1 MNSPNLFFRILPVPG
16 ADWVG
21 TVDIRCIETGL
32 VAELSYKS
40 GHSSL
45 GLGGSHKVIKGKI
58 FDSSSLKVLYELDGH
73 WDRYCSFLIR
83 NITKFR
89 LNIWFN
95 RKPDNVTVGLILVTL
110 QSS

>member
-40 GHSSL
+40 GHSFL
-45 GLGGSHKVIKGKI
+45 GLGGSPKVIKGKI
-58 FDSSSLKVLYELDGH
+58 IDSSSLKVLYELDGH
-73 WDRYCSFLIR
+73 WDRYCSFLNHPVQSETGQCAR
-83 NITKFR
+83 
-89 LNIWFN
+89 WF
-95 RKPDNVTVGLILVTL
+95 DYGYIAV
-110 QSS
+110 